1 MIDQLRVLLYHTTD
15 DDAGIEAAYHR
26 ASKHLM
32 KVPGLLNNELLRSV
46 HDPRGFVVVS
56 SWRCLEAFRK
66 WESGPEHRDQTA
78 PLRPF
83 RDTTMSRPFGIYQVT
98 AAYQMH

>member
-15 DDAGIEAAYHR
+15 DLAGIEAAYHL

-32 KVPGLLNNELLRSV
+32 EVPGLLNNELLRSV
-46 HDPRGFVVVS
+46 HDPSGFVVAS
-56 SWRCLEAFRK
+56 SWRSLEAFRE
-66 WESGPEHRDQTA
+66 WEGGPEHRDQTA

-83 RDTTMSRPFGIYQVT
+83 RDTTLNRPFGIYQVT
-98 AAYQMH
+98 ATYQTH